1 MFPYLRLWKCIPFAV
16 SELVSDFRAAQKHE
30 EFGAHT
36 ARGFIIAPGHYCD
49 PCTAAV
55 LQNQRVWKGN
65 GREHKLVDWSI
76 SARGEIYILP
86 LLPHSRPRELP

>member
-1 MFPYLRLWKCIPFAV
+1 MHSVCCVQVDQWDGTV
-16 SELVSDFRAAQKHE
+16 KHE
-30 EFGAHT
+30 EFGGHT

-76 SARGEIYILP
+76 SARGKIYILP
-86 LLPHSRPRELP
+86 LLPHNPPGELP